1 MKENNPIKESLFDFL
16 FLFWSALSF
25 NISKMNKSKKYLK
38 KYNYIIDLYAY
49 YDKIMEELIEI

>member
-1 MKENNPIKESLFDFL
+1 MIL
-16 FLFWSALSF
+16 SALSF

-38 KYNYIIDLYAY
+38 KYNYIIDLYDY